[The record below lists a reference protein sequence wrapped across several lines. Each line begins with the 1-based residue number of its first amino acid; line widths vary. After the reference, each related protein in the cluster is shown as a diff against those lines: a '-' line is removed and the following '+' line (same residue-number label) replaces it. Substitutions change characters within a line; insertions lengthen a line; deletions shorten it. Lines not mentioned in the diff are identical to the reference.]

1 MKIEDGR
8 IVDFELNEKEI
19 YIPKP
24 VTLGQYTENLKM
36 INSLE
41 TIRVEEGHPFY
52 IEKGNCLIG
61 RLSHQLIMGAN
72 SVEIPDDGSVTKIAH
87 DAFLN
92 RIELKEVS
100 IPEGI
105 TEIHARAFLGT
116 SLRKIVLPQSL
127 ERIGS
132 YAFNGCRHMTDV
144 YIGPNV
150 RYIGMGAFSGDHL
163 YKCRF
168 HVDER
173 NPRFKVANNCII
185 DKKKNE
191 VLACSNNAKIP
202 YGVKKIAPFTFF
214 FMTKCKQIFLPA
226 SVKFI
231 NHDPREFLLCGSKF
245 GGLTIVA
252 PKGSCAIQYAQ
263 QHKIKYEEV

>member
-8 IVDFELNEKEI
+8 IVDFEFDEKEI
-19 YIPKP
+19 YIPKT
-24 VTLGQYTENLKM
+24 VSLGQYTENLKM

-52 IEKGNCLIG
+52 IEKGNCLIDKD
-61 RLSHQLIMGAN
+61 SHQLVMGAN
-72 SVEIPDDGSVTKIAH
+72 CVNIPDDGSVTKIAH
-87 DAFLN
+87 DTFLD
-92 RIELKEVS
+92 RVELKQIS

-105 TEIHARAFLGT
+105 TEIRARAFLGT
-116 SLRKIVLPQSL
+116 SLTKVVLPQSL

-150 RYIGMGAFSGDHL
+150 RYIGMGAFSGEHW
-163 YKCRF
+163 YHCRF

-173 NPRFKVANNCII
+173 NPHFKVENNCII
-185 DKKKNE
+185 GRENDE
-191 VLACSNNAKIP
+191 LYACSNNPKIP
-202 YGVKKIAPFTFF
+202 DGVKIIAPFTFF
-214 FMTKCKQIFLPA
+214 FMTKCKRIFFPA
-226 SVKFI
+226 SVESI
-231 NHDPREFLLCGSKF
+231 SQDRREFLLCGERF
-245 GGLTIVA
+245 GVTFVA
-252 PKGSCAIQYAQ
+252 PKGSYAIKYAK